1 MDGTS
6 AEKFPVGWKDP
17 LELCGSFIGYL
28 LEDLHDL
35 NEHRELLRDLIKMYG
50 ADWVWQNRNRLVAL
64 MAFLF
69 TPSMN

>member
-1 MDGTS
+1 MDETFN
-6 AEKFPVGWKDP
+6 EKFPAGWKDP
-17 LELCGSFIGYL
+17 LELCGSFVRYL
-28 LEDLHDL
+28 LEDLRDL

-50 ADWVWQNRNRLVAL
+50 SDWVWQNRNRLVAL